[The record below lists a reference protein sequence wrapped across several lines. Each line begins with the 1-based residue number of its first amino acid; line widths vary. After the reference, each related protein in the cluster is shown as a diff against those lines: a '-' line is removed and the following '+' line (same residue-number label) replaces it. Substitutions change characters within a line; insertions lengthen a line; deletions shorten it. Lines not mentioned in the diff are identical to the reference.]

1 MDNAW
6 KMVPRL
12 ASRLNSHVY
21 TRAPVDTRTHICT
34 HTHTKKCMVCPVR
47 SKQCSWLI
55 TRFVLC
61 PGSRLVLPSCGW
73 HPSHWQHNLHYCPAL
88 PSLHSF
94 PGEHWPSFAAREHAE
109 DVSCFGQIFFFKV
122 WLLCNSSQTNEFH
135 PARYPVMA
143 QLPHILRKVMGRAWN
158 ASNQ

>member
-47 SKQCSWLI
+47 SEQCSWLI

-61 PGSRLVLPSCGW
+61 PGSHSVLPSCGW
-73 HPSHWQHNLHYCPAL
+73 HPSHRQHNLHYCPAL
-88 PSLHSF
+88 PSPHSF
-94 PGEHWPSFAAREHAE
+94 PGEHWPRFAAREHAE
-109 DVSCFGQIFFFKV
+109 DVSCFGQAFFFLKCGCSV
-122 WLLCNSSQTNEFH
+122 IAPKQMNST
-135 PARYPVMA
+135 
-143 QLPHILRKVMGRAWN
+143 QLDTLWWHNYILRKVMGRAWN
-158 ASNQ
+158 ASNH